1 MGKSV
6 SKVAISWIEIILV
19 ASLVIAAMGIW
30 SFTEQ
35 QVNQKLKSQEPSLEA
50 FQQAFQLP
58 DLKRRFALNQDKLVI
73 TRKKLAEQQIE
84 LAQQNSKLWA
94 MKTAYPG
101 LAKKPQALQAVPADI
116 RKAHASLR
124 TERNSTRELVEKLEA
139 KSLTLDNH
147 LTRATEKIFKAQE
160 SASEQFE
167 AKKISYEWK
176 KRSLTI
182 QQSSVV
188 VLGSMATLTIML
200 LLFKPENL
208 KVILVIGVT
217 LVLQI
222 ILFGYQALGIIG
234 SAFITLLFIFIF
246 LGVLRLKV
254 S

>member
-1 MGKSV
+1 MGKPV

-19 ASLVIAAMGIW
+19 ATLVIAAMGIW

-35 QVNQKLKSQEPSLEA
+35 QVNQNLKSQEPSLEA
-50 FQQAFQLP
+50 FQQAFQLS
-58 DLKRRFALNQDKLVI
+58 DLKRRFALNQDRLAT
-73 TRKKLAEQQIE
+73 TRKKMTEQQIE

-94 MKTAYPG
+94 MKATYPK
-101 LAKKPQALQAVPADI
+101 LAKKSPESQAVPADI
-116 RKAHASLR
+116 QKTYASLR
-124 TERNSTRELVEKLEA
+124 MEQQSTHELVEKLAA
-139 KSLTLDNH
+139 KSLALDNH

-182 QQSSVV
+182 QRASVV
-188 VLGSMATLTIML
+188 VLGAMTTLTIVL
-200 LLFKPENL
+200 LLFRPENL
-208 KVILVIGVT
+208 KVILVIGIT

-222 ILFGYQALGIIG
+222 ILFGYQAFGIIG
-234 SAFITLLFIFIF
+234 SASIALLFIFMF

-254 S
+254 P